1 MQKNYPKQI
10 LTKNVTKMKGN
21 MRAFLP
27 VSAFIVIFFVKFAY
41 LYNKMVINN
50 YNGEEAQWKEQE
62 PDTSKHCDKSLSMDK
77 RSMMFF
83 TSSSTFGWAP

>member
-1 MQKNYPKQI
+1 MQKNYPKQT
-10 LTKNVTKMKGN
+10 LTKNVTKRKGN

-27 VSAFIVIFFVKFAY
+27 VSAFIVIFFVKFAS

-50 YNGEEAQWKEQE
+50 YNGQETQRKEQE

-77 RSMMFF
+77 KSRMFF

>member
-27 VSAFIVIFFVKFAY
+27 VSAFIVIFFVTFAY

-50 YNGEEAQWKEQE
+50 YNGQEAQ
-62 PDTSKHCDKSLSMDK
+62 
-77 RSMMFF
+77 
-83 TSSSTFGWAP
+83 